1 MFKVV
6 CLAAVMTVGFVSHA
20 YADAFRPGSS
30 PAGGRIGRVCNSE
43 FLSRPE
49 QMDCVEKMKAAK
61 TDAERK
67 EIRDLIRE
75 NQKERQKER
84 DRQHDNVNIGGPN
97 ANSAIQQ

>member
-6 CLAAVMTVGFVSHA
+6 CLVAVMTVGFVSSA
-20 YADAFRPGSS
+20 YAGGFRPGES
-30 PAGGRIGRVCNSE
+30 PAGGRIGAVCNSD

-49 QMDCVEKMKAAK
+49 QLDCIDKMKAAK
-61 TDAERK
+61 TNAERK
-67 EIRDLIRE
+67 EIRDIIRE
-75 NQKERQKER
+75 NRKERQKER